1 MCYADRETRYKTSD
15 VRSVDTFPLCDQF
28 PAFPSFCDSAQEGEE
43 LAGLNTRRAKL
54 GTKLVA
60 KGMELEIAAE

>member
-1 MCYADRETRYKTSD
+1 MPQIAHAAIDSGANESC
-15 VRSVDTFPLCDQF
+15 
-28 PAFPSFCDSAQEGEE
+28 FCDPAQEGEK
-43 LAGLNTRRAKL
+43 LAGLNTRRAKP